1 MRKGNITAG
10 VAVMMG
16 VAASPLAAQAASL
29 SGASVD
35 VVELTSAQIQL
46 DLAAQK
52 YTVQD
57 LVSAYQQRID
67 KYNPLYNAFTY
78 INPNALQE
86 AAAADA
92 FLSANNGQIPDGKL
106 LFGVPVVI
114 KDSMNVAGVRTTGGY
129 TGFTSENGGVDMIPL
144 EDSPIVAR
152 LKDAGAIILGKT
164 NLPRFARSG
173 SNANTSYLGPTL
185 NSFNIDVVP
194 GGSST
199 GTATA
204 VSASFAAEGTAE
216 ETGGSIQNPAGAQ
229 ALVGIKPTF
238 GLVPTSGGIPLAG
251 STRDVFGPNSK
262 SVTDAANFLTV
273 IAGYDPSD
281 PNSAVAIG
289 NIPTEGYAA
298 GLSTTSLQGKR
309 FGLFGTGFKDV
320 ELGEET
326 KSLYENAISIL
337 KNLGAEVLEDP
348 FAGTEFNTLGSTF
361 SALGSSNTPYDL
373 TQWLKTLD
381 PTQSPTSVA
390 AFQSETG
397 IDLLAE
403 SGPLLGTFTPTNGL
417 AESVKEPDVFQTER
431 VQEFM
436 DGRMTMLSVFQSVL
450 AKNDLDGLFF
460 PQQRDEPG
468 PLFGG
473 SYSTTSV
480 SEINLLGTPQV
491 NLPGGY
497 YGSGTPFSVAFLG
510 DVFSEAS
517 LINYAYAFEQETK
530 FRQAPKLVPESNPV
544 SALLALSIF
553 SVIVPLRRKK
563 VRETAKV

>member
-1 MRKGNITAG
+1 MAAS
-10 VAVMMG
+10 VAVMIG
-16 VAASPLAAQAASL
+16 VSTSPFAAQAASL
-29 SGASVD
+29 RGSSVN

-57 LVSAYQQRID
+57 LVSSYQQRID

-78 INPNALQE
+78 LNPNALQD

-92 FLSANNGQIPDGKL
+92 VLLANNGQIPDGKL
-106 LFGVPVVI
+106 LFGVPIVI

-129 TGFTSENGGVDMIPL
+129 SGFTSENGGVDMIPL

-185 NSFNIDVVP
+185 NSYNIDIVP

-262 SVTDAANFLTV
+262 TVTDAANFLTV

-281 PNSAVAIG
+281 PNSAVAID

-298 GLSTTSLQGKR
+298 GLKTTSLQGKR

-320 ELGEET
+320 ELAEET
-326 KSLYENAISIL
+326 KSLYGNSISIL
-337 KNLGAEVLEDP
+337 KNLGAEVVEDP
-348 FAGTEFNTLGSTF
+348 FAGTNFNTLGATF
-361 SALGSSNTPYDL
+361 TAYGGSNTPYDL

-381 PTQSPTSVA
+381 PAQSPTSVA
-390 AFQSETG
+390 EFQNMTG

-403 SGPLLGTFTPTNGL
+403 SGPLLGAFTPINGL
-417 AESVKEPDVFQTER
+417 EESVKQPNVFQTDL
-431 VQEFM
+431 VQKFM
-436 DGRMTMLSVFQSVL
+436 DGRKTMLSLFQTVL
-450 AKNDLDGLFF
+450 ADNKLDGLFF
-460 PQQRDEPG
+460 PQQRSEPG
-468 PLFGG
+468 LLFDG
-473 SYSTTSV
+473 SYTTTTV
-480 SEINLLGTPQV
+480 PEINLLGTPQV

-497 YGSGTPFSVAFLG
+497 YASGTPFSVAFLG
-510 DVFSEAS
+510 DMFSEAS
-517 LINYAYAFEQETK
+517 LLNYAYAFEQETR
-530 FRQAPKLVPESNPV
+530 FRKAPKLVPESNPT
-544 SALLALSIF
+544 SALLALGVF
-553 SVIVPLRRKK
+553 SAIVPLRRWKK
-563 VRETAKV
+563 V